1 MAIDTLAKRN
11 SVLNIQSVILPIT
24 DGTIAAGD
32 RETLLRNYS
41 GILSGA
47 AIAVEDVSRYIE
59 KLVQRIAQ
67 PLSKDFA

>member
-11 SVLNIQSVILPIT
+11 SVLGINTIIPPIP
-24 DGTIAAGD
+24 DGTISAGD

-47 AIAVEDVSRYIE
+47 AIVVVTAGRFAQ

-67 PLSKDFA
+67 PISKEFA

>member
-11 SVLNIQSVILPIT
+11 SVLSIQSIILPIP
-24 DGTIAAGD
+24 DGIISAGD

-47 AIAVEDVSRYIE
+47 SIIVIDAGRYVQ
-59 KLVQRIAQ
+59 KLVQSIAQ
-67 PLSKDFA
+67 PIVKEFA

>member
-1 MAIDTLAKRN
+1 MAVDTLAKRN
-11 SVLNIQSVILPIT
+11 SALGINTIIPPIP
-24 DGTIAAGD
+24 DGTISAGD

-47 AIAVEDVSRYIE
+47 AIVAEDVSQFIE

-67 PLSKDFA
+67 PLTKGLA

>member
-1 MAIDTLAKRN
+1 VAVDTLAKRN
-11 SVLNIQSVILPIT
+11 SVLGINAIIPPIP
-24 DGTIAAGD
+24 DGTISAGD

-47 AIAVEDVSRYIE
+47 AIVVEATSRYVQ

-67 PLSKDFA
+67 PLTQDFT